1 MSEFQ
6 VKARPKHLPLVQ
18 KTALRLGRLQGFSY
32 GNLATLFAVGV
43 EAARMNCKS
52 LPPAP
57 ADGSFP
63 HEGQSKLRELVAND
77 LGLPLAGNLD
87 LVGVIVTASC
97 EWLADRIAEVEKVNG
112 RLGRRQLLREELA
125 A

>member
-18 KTALRLGRLQGFSY
+18 RTALRLGRLQGFSY

-43 EAARMNCKS
+43 EAARMNCKH

-63 HEGQSKLRELVAND
+63 HEGRRKLRELVAAD
-77 LGLPLAGNLD
+77 LGLPLSGSLD
-87 LVGVIVTASC
+87 LVENIIGTGC
-97 EWLADRIAEVEKVNG
+97 EWLANRIAEVENVNG
-112 RLGRRQLLREELA
+112 YLGRRLPLREELA